1 MNYFKTI
8 SGLESEKD
16 LRRII
21 STYPKMLDKRIQNSL
36 DHLSVEFIEAS
47 QLVILACSSK
57 QNKMFPLQVNLDGLR
72 IRDNQS
78 FSFPKSD
85 ARSLIIDDNS
95 QLYSSLY
102 FMVQGLVH
110 GLRINGAIVETTT
123 DTYLFKI
130 EQVYFHC
137 ARAAARSAI
146 WTEKN
151 LVDSKYLNKENFIE
165 HAPFLLLKTRNSVGK
180 TELSPRGD
188 NAGFVKMLTPN
199 TLLLPERPGNKIA
212 VSLRNIIQQPEIEL
226 FFMVP
231 SSELTLSV
239 LGIAKVITNQELLEQ
254 CTVNGKTPKTGILI
268 EVESTKL
275 QTHEAINK
283 SQLWN
288 QENKTKTNISTFSKA
303 LSAHINGT
311 GLLGKV
317 TNVVVDIAVKH
328 DMRNLY

>member
-21 STYPKMLDKRIQNSL
+21 STYPKMLEKRIQNSL

-47 QLVILACSSK
+47 QVVILACSSK
-57 QNKMFPLQVNLDGLR
+57 QNKMFPLQVNLEGLR
-72 IRDNQS
+72 IRDNLS
-78 FSFPKSD
+78 FSFPKTD
-85 ARSLIIDDNS
+85 ATSLIIDDNS

-102 FMVQGLVH
+102 FMVQGLGH

-137 ARAAARSAI
+137 ARAAARSELWINNNAI
-146 WTEKN
+146 DLEG
-151 LVDSKYLNKENFIE
+151 LNKENFIE
-165 HAPFLLLKTRNSVGK
+165 HAPFLLLKTRNQAGK

-188 NAGFVKMLTPN
+188 NAGFVKMITPN

-275 QTHEAINK
+275 QAHQAIDK
-283 SQLWN
+283 SKFWGN
-288 QENKTKTNISTFSKA
+288 ENKIKTNITSFSKA
-303 LSAHINGT
+303 LSTHINGE
-311 GLLGKV
+311 GLLGKA
-317 TNVVVDIAVKH
+317 TNIAVDLVVKH